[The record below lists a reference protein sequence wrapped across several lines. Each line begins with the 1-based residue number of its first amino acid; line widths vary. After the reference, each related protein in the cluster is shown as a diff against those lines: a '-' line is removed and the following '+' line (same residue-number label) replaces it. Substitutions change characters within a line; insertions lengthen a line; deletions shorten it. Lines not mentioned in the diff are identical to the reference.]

1 MSLESV
7 QTALT
12 ELVNDL
18 RDTLQAQQQMVEAYQ
33 AENEQMHAVVSA
45 ARKMVDEGSGWFF
58 RVAVP
63 GEDME
68 ALVKALGEYKGRG

>member
-1 MSLESV
+1 MSLVDLANEVRNTV
-7 QTALT
+7 Q
-12 ELVNDL
+12 E
-18 RDTLQAQQQMVEAYQ
+18 QQRMVEIYK
-33 AENEQMHAVVSA
+33 AENEQMHAIVMA

-68 ALVKALGEYKGRG
+68 ELSKALSEYKGRG